1 MAILFFI
8 LRLIGWV
15 LLTILLLLV
24 VALLLPLGIQAAYR
38 PGEAFAKAFYGPLK
52 FTLWPR
58 GGTQGAQSKA
68 KSKPTQKSPEK
79 PDTSTPP
86 TVIKTVEGEKAS
98 VTIKVEPDKSA
109 LPAPAPR
116 PAATAAQ
123 AEAKTTPAS
132 APEETPPAQDSKG
145 DLPFG
150 ISDHIDAAMQL
161 LSDDPMAFAKCML
174 GHTGWLGRR
183 LLRTVRVQHLD
194 VFWTVTA
201 DEASTTAELYGAEMA
216 ALNNLLAFLQQY
228 IRLQSDR
235 LWLEPDFTGERTGE
249 RNISFRVSIGTG
261 VLLWLL
267 LRLLWRLWKDP
278 QLQPAVKNS

>member
-79 PDTSTPP
+79 PDTSPPP

-98 VTIKVEPDKSA
+98 VTVKVEPDKSA

-116 PAATAAQ
+116 PAATTAQ

-132 APEETPPAQDSKG
+132 APEETPPAQNSKG
-145 DLPFG
+145 GLPFG

-194 VFWTVTA
+194 VFWTITA

>member
-15 LLTILLLLV
+15 LLAILLLLV
-24 VALLLPLGIQAAYR
+24 VALLLPLGIQAAYK

-79 PDTSTPP
+79 PDTSPPP

-109 LPAPAPR
+109 MPVPAPR
-116 PAATAAQ
+116 PAATTAQ

-145 DLPFG
+145 GLPFG

-194 VFWTVTA
+194 VFWTVTS

>member
-15 LLTILLLLV
+15 LLAILLLLV

-79 PDTSTPP
+79 PDTSPPP

-98 VTIKVEPDKSA
+98 ATIKVEPDKSA

-116 PAATAAQ
+116 PAATTAQ

-132 APEETPPAQDSKG
+132 APEETPLAQNSKG
-145 DLPFG
+145 GLPFG

>member
-1 MAILFFI
+1 MSILFFI

-15 LLTILLLLV
+15 LLAILLLLV

-38 PGEAFAKAFYGPLK
+38 PGKAFAKTCYGPLK

-58 GGTQGAQSKA
+58 GGTPGAQSKA
-68 KSKPTQKSPEK
+68 KSKPTQKLPEK
-79 PDTSTPP
+79 PDTPPPP

-116 PAATAAQ
+116 PAATTAQ

-145 DLPFG
+145 GLPFG
-150 ISDHIDAAMQL
+150 ISDHIDGAMQL
-161 LSDDPMAFAKCML
+161 LSDEPMAFAKCML

>member
-15 LLTILLLLV
+15 LLAILLLLV

-79 PDTSTPP
+79 PDTSPPP

-161 LSDDPMAFAKCML
+161 LSDDLMAFAKCML

-201 DEASTTAELYGAEMA
+201 GEASTTAELYGAEMA